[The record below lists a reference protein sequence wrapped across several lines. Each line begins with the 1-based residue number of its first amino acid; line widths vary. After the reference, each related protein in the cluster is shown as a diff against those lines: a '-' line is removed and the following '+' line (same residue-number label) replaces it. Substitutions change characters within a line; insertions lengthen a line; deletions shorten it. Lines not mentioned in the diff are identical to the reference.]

1 MYEGLIRDDSLENW
15 ATDGGFVPDSKPAR
29 AAHPI
34 EASGSPATALPSHSL
49 SPDRL
54 RLVPVD
60 PIIDRYDPNNPPET
74 LHD

>member
-1 MYEGLIRDDSLENW
+1 
-15 ATDGGFVPDSKPAR
+15 
-29 AAHPI
+29 
-34 EASGSPATALPSHSL
+34 L